1 MPFLFDGYNLYHAA
15 RKLYEP
21 WENITTSA
29 LCDLIAEDMRL
40 LRDKAIV
47 VFDGKKPRHLTDND
61 TPEEFLR
68 IIYSGGK
75 SDADSTL
82 EILIQQNTAPR
93 RLSVVSS
100 DNRLRRA
107 ARKRRARSLA
117 SAEYLEALFLRRQKA
132 NSPRPREPKLKFHGL
147 AVGQADQWLELFGL
161 KPDKKLNDPDKNAL

>member
-21 WENITTSA
+21 WENITASA
-29 LCDLIAEDMRL
+29 LCGLIAEDMRF

-47 VFDGKKPRHLTDND
+47 VFDGKKPRHLTDSD
-61 TPEEFLR
+61 SADEFLR

-107 ARKRRARSLA
+107 ARKRRALSLT
-117 SAEYLEALFLRRQKA
+117 SAEYLQALLLRRQQA
-132 NSPRPREPKLKFHGL
+132 STPRRREPKPKFHGL
-147 AVGQADQWLELFGL
+147 AAGQADQWLTLFGL
-161 KPDKKLNDPDKNAL
+161 KPDKKTNNTGKDAL